1 MISSGVPGTVTVT
14 AALVKFNSTDDAPMS
29 VFAPT
34 TTTAVAAS
42 KMVQDVAA
50 VPEMGLAPTLAVHAK
65 LQMKLVPVTVMVLL
79 T

>member
-1 MISSGVPGTVTVT
+1 MVPGTVAVT

-29 VFAPT
+29 GFPPM
-34 TTTAVAAS
+34 TTTAVVAFVT
-42 KMVQDVAA
+42 VQEVAA

-65 LQMKLVPVTVMVLL
+65 LQMKLAPVTVMVLL